1 MKLENLKMH
10 QNKVIDMEE
19 NKSKE
24 YIYEEEARIIKELF
38 AKYLRSYKEKDVS
51 VSDKEWLEQ
60 LFKSELPEVRE
71 EEAKHDAEEIVDAI
85 KEFDGNLRS
94 LNEAAQKGVSKE
106 SWLAEKI
113 QESSV
118 GMAINEY
125 GQVLQSMDDML
136 YLKNMELA
144 DALQR
149 STDGQIKMSPNL
161 DGNIAENM
169 IAKTTELSGFIQG
182 KNIKVEVRDVF
193 TENSVDVRAINLDTG
208 KYQNYQL
215 KFGKDAKAT
224 IDLIERGNY
233 NNQQIIVPSEQL
245 EEVSAHFKAKGL
257 SKTITDHIDAWGA
270 EGKKFTKENMKELQL
285 AAQEDGIM
293 PSMDYSH
300 YQTKDLAMSIGK
312 NAGAMALQ
320 AAAVTTGL
328 NIASKIFKGEKVD
341 ADEMVEIAIKT
352 GADTSVKVVTAG
364 TLQVAIRKGIIS
376 FIPKATPAGVIAN
389 IACVGIENVKIL
401 AKIASRDLSLTKG
414 LDQMGRVTTSMVGG
428 LWGMAKGAAIGAK
441 LTGWIPVVGAP
452 LAVVTG
458 FVGGMVGYFGGS
470 KIGDTIYNFGKKV
483 AGAARSVAK
492 TAVNGLKSAGR
503 AIGNG
508 IKSAG
513 RAVASFFGF

>member
-10 QNKVIDMEE
+10 QNEVIDMEE

-24 YIYEEEARIIKELF
+24 YINEQEARTIKELF

-60 LFKSELPEVRE
+60 LFKSELPEVKE

-118 GMAINEY
+118 GMAVNEY

-161 DGNIAENM
+161 DGNIAENV

-245 EEVSAHFKAKGL
+245 EEVRAHFKAKGS

-401 AKIASRDLSLTKG
+401 AKIASGDLSLTKG

-470 KIGDTIYNFGKKV
+470 KIGDTIYNAGKKV
-483 AGAARSVAK
+483 AGAARNVAK
-492 TAVNGLKSAGR
+492 AAVNGLKSAGR
-503 AIGNG
+503 AVASGA
-508 IKSAG
+508 KKVG